1 MRPRRHVRRPP
12 DLTSL
17 FDVLFIVIFAAL
29 IRATAVEHAAAHP
42 PAPPRPSA
50 PVVPPA
56 VAALRQRALADLDAQ
71 LASRTALVVRITK
84 DGTIDALDVDGK
96 RLALDAPLLEH
107 SPDPD
112 VVLAYLGDR
121 SAELRVCRIAA
132 LHLGTAELSRYL
144 VILAPALPLA
154 DLPHALFDG
163 LHRDL
168 DRCLT
173 EQHGLAALVDPA
185 AIPPLS
191 PPAPSAPH
199 AAPAP
204 PTPSAPPASHVAS
217 PPPAAPP
224 PIPTTSLPSPAAPSP
239 PTTPS
244 NEP

>member
-17 FDVLFIVIFAAL
+17 FDVLFIVVFAAL
-29 IRATAVEHAAAHP
+29 IRAAAALHAAAHP

-50 PVVPPA
+50 PAIPPA

-96 RLALDAPLLEH
+96 HLALDAPLLEH

-112 VVLAYLGDR
+112 IVLAYLGDR

-132 LHLGTAELSRYL
+132 LHLGAAELSRYL
-144 VILAPALPLA
+144 VIFAPALPLA

-185 AIPPLS
+185 AL
-191 PPAPSAPH
+191 PAPT
-199 AAPAP
+199 APAP
-204 PTPSAPPASHVAS
+204 PTPPSAVLRSPAPPPTPPSPTPLPSPTAP
-217 PPPAAPP
+217 PPPA
-224 PIPTTSLPSPAAPSP
+224 TR
-239 PTTPS
+239 TTP
-244 NEP
+244 